1 VKPDVHAAVSA
12 AIEQIGYVPNRAAR
26 ALVTR
31 RTDAVA
37 VVISAAGGDT
47 DEDQAVREIFGD
59 PFFGRIA
66 TAAVRTLRA
75 HNVHPLLMMADSQ
88 RARLQTLDFL
98 TNGGVD
104 GVLLVSTHK
113 DDPMPVMI
121 ANSGVPAVAFARP
134 ATPVALSYVDVSG
147 SDGGAIAAERLLER
161 GCTQLGVI
169 GASGDLAMPS
179 IFDRITGFQDRAARE
194 GIAFVPRV
202 DGDLMRESG
211 AVAARKLFDQHPG
224 VDGLFVVN
232 DTMASGVLD
241 VCRER
246 GMRVPQDVAVVG
258 FDDSSIAV
266 QCSPAL
272 TTISQPR
279 EEMARAMGDLLMRR
293 IGDPQLP
300 PASVVLAP
308 SLVARDSA

>member
-1 VKPDVHAAVSA
+1 
-12 AIEQIGYVPNRAAR
+12 
-26 ALVTR
+26 
-31 RTDAVA
+31 
-37 VVISAAGGDT
+37 
-47 DEDQAVREIFGD
+47 
-59 PFFGRIA
+59 
-66 TAAVRTLRA
+66 
-75 HNVHPLLMMADSQ
+75 
-88 RARLQTLDFL
+88 
-98 TNGGVD
+98 
-104 GVLLVSTHK
+104 
-113 DDPMPVMI
+113 
-121 ANSGVPAVAFARP
+121 
-134 ATPVALSYVDVSG
+134 VALSYVDVSG

-272 TTISQPR
+272 TTISQPM